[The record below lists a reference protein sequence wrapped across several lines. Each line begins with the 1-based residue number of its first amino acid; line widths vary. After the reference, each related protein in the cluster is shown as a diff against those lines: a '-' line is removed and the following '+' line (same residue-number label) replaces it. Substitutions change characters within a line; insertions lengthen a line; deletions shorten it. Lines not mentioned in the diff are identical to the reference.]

1 MKFFINILT
10 KNNKNIA
17 KSESMEIDRKNDMNE
32 IPEEPIGMK
41 KKIFNEDTEIIYQDL
56 KNLSNDNLDLLMLK
70 GKEFL
75 DRSASGKN
83 LHYFEKRI
91 SEIIDVIYM
100 IKEERLSRKK

>member
-1 MKFFINILT
+1 MFIYEIFYLYID
-10 KNNKNIA
+10 KNNKNMA

-32 IPEEPIGMK
+32 IPEEAITK
-41 KKIFNEDTEIIYQDL
+41 KTFNEDTERIYLDL

-75 DRSASGKN
+75 DRIASGKD

-91 SEIIDVIYM
+91 SEIIHVIYQ
-100 IKEERLSRKK
+100 IKKGRLSKE